1 MKLTFYKKELKLK
14 HPFTIA
20 RNTRSVQEVLF
31 VELEHEGI
39 IGIGE
44 ASPSER
50 YGETIQSTIDFFRKA
65 NLEQF
70 DSAYVVEEINKY
82 LQTLGDGNF
91 AAKAAIDIAL
101 NDWVGKRLNIPLWK
115 LWGFKK
121 NDTPKTS
128 FTIGADTAVEIV
140 KKVREA
146 HDYPILKVKV
156 GVLNDEEIISII
168 RSETD
173 KPIYADANE
182 GWDSKERALEK
193 INFLQQNGVELVE
206 QPLPARDT
214 VGMIWLKHRTRIP
227 IIADESCTS
236 IHELPALKG
245 VFDGINI
252 KLMKCGGL
260 KNALQLIYTAKKIL
274 GMRVMLGCMI
284 ESSVGISAM
293 AQLAPL
299 ADYCDLDGNILISND
314 PFQGVTNIEGK
325 LFLSDLPGIGVRSSE
340 NNK

>member
-1 MKLTFYKKELKLK
+1 
-14 HPFTIA
+14 
-20 RNTRSVQEVLF
+20 

-39 IGIGE
+39 TGIGE

-50 YGETIQSTIDFFRKA
+50 YGESIQSTTAFFEKVD
-65 NLEQF
+65 LEQF
-70 DSAYVVEEINKY
+70 DSAFVVEDIQKY
-82 LQTLGDGNF
+82 LQTIGPGNN

-101 NDWVGKRLNIPLWK
+101 NDWIGKKLHIPLWK
-115 LWGFKK
+115 LWGFQKTR
-121 NDTPKTS
+121 TPKTS
-128 FTIGADTAVEIV
+128 FTIGASTVDEIV

-156 GVLNDEEIISII
+156 GVPNDEEIISII

-182 GWDSKERALEK
+182 GWAPKERALEK
-193 INFLQQNGVELVE
+193 IIFLQQNGIELIE
-206 QPLPARDT
+206 QPLPAKDV
-214 VGMIWLKHRTRIP
+214 VGMIWLKSRIRIP

-236 IHELPALKG
+236 IQELPALKG
-245 VFDGINI
+245 VFDGINV

-274 GMRVMLGCMI
+274 GMKVMLGCMI

-299 ADYCDLDGNILISND
+299 ADYCDLDGNVLISND
-314 PFQGVTNIEGK
+314 PFLGVTNIEGK
-325 LFLSDLPGIGVRSSE
+325 LLLSDLPGIGVRPSM
-340 NNK
+340 NGK